1 MHPHSQGFSVAILFP
16 SDSLYNWYIILQDN
30 TNVLQIWSMLASC
43 QELLK
48 TESLDDAILEH
59 YTVLSKYGNCMCLL
73 KTKNK
78 LKNGCLSK

>member
-1 MHPHSQGFSVAILFP
+1 
-16 SDSLYNWYIILQDN
+16 
-30 TNVLQIWSMLASC
+30 MLASC

-48 TESLDDAILEH
+48 TESLDDAILEN